1 MAAGCVVIA
10 KSKNISELI
19 QNLENGLIYEEP
31 KNIQNLLIRYL
42 NNEDDWSNISINASQ
57 YVKNFNGLD
66 EIAENEISDYEDSN
80 ISN

>member
-1 MAAGCVVIA
+1 MLLLQ

-66 EIAENEISDYEDSN
+66 EIAENEISDYEDLN